1 MIRTFEW
8 SRFRTRFRIGAK
20 ETEEQIMAAQSIS
33 GISPVQATAA
43 YGSTQSD
50 VSSLENQRNRL
61 LMELDKVN
69 AAQGGERQTPYR
81 REQLQRQIRL
91 LETQLVL
98 KSGSSSPVEFVP
110 APPLKDYPPL
120 WGMEGKGALKGIGL
134 TDPRTA
140 TVNAEG
146 HFNALI

>member
-1 MIRTFEW
+1 
-8 SRFRTRFRIGAK
+8 
-20 ETEEQIMAAQSIS
+20 MAAQTVF
-33 GISPVQATAA
+33 GLSPVQPVAA

-50 VSSLENQRNRL
+50 VSSLEKQRSRL

-69 AAQGGERQTPYR
+69 AAQGGDRQTPYR

-91 LETQLVL
+91 LEAQLVQ
-98 KSGSSSPVEFVP
+98 KSGSITSVDFVP
-110 APPLKDYPPL
+110 APPLQDSSPV
-120 WGMEGKGALKGIGL
+120 WRTEQKGGFKGIGL

-140 TVNAEG
+140 TVDAEG

>member
-1 MIRTFEW
+1 
-8 SRFRTRFRIGAK
+8 
-20 ETEEQIMAAQSIS
+20 MAVQTVS
-33 GISPVQATAA
+33 GISPVQAIAA
-43 YGSTQSD
+43 YGGTQSD
-50 VSSLENQRNRL
+50 VSSLEKQRNRL

-91 LETQLVL
+91 LEAQLVQ
-98 KSGSSSPVEFVP
+98 KSGSSTSVNFVP
-110 APPLKDYPPL
+110 APPLQDHPPL
-120 WGMEGKGALKGIGL
+120 RRTEQKGGFKGIGL